1 MIRRTE
7 IDTVLDG
14 ARVEVAVDY
23 RSLANGLTYQARTLV
38 RYPHKQIALT
48 IETYDHHHVQGGS
61 R

>member
-1 MIRRTE
+1 
-7 IDTVLDG
+7 VLDG